1 MARKTKNVKAC
12 NAKQAKEDQAK
23 TNLLGGGGASAGKQP
38 AGKKPRARRKQ
49 RIPQPSKPEIPK
61 KLSDD
66 ASEDE
71 INAFLAID
79 FSALKRKLKK
89 YHEGQ
94 MHKLV
99 AKLVVASQDGQRGFA
114 LPREAILR
122 VVKDLVNEAA
132 AKVLG
137 GANIRMS
144 QGAFPVLR
152 LRAEE
157 YLVQW
162 FNKLQIL
169 AQHAGRVTIG
179 PKDANALERLSSG
192 KLEVSQADPRYLRDM
207 KMMENRMADQEALK
221 KRFHP
226 NMTVNMPVNMQQGD
240 DDDDDD
246 DGAGPAELPRSND
259 GDDDDSDSDPDYSE
273 SDDSDTSD
281 ESDSSGTENNA
292 E

>member
-1 MARKTKNVKAC
+1 MARKSKNVAAY
-12 NAKQAKEDQAK
+12 NAKQAKQDQAEK
-23 TNLLGGGGASAGKQP
+23 NLLGGGGASAGKQP

-99 AKLVVASQDGQRGFA
+99 AKLVVGSQDGQRGFA
-114 LPREAILR
+114 FPREAILR
-122 VVKDLVNEAA
+122 VVRDLVNEVA

-137 GANIRMS
+137 GANIRMN
-144 QGAFPVLR
+144 QGAFTILR
-152 LRAEE
+152 LKAEE

-179 PKDANALERLSSG
+179 TNDADTLELLSSG
-192 KLEVSQADPRYLRDM
+192 KLEVSQADPRFIRDM

-221 KRFHP
+221 RRFHP
-226 NMTVNMPVNMQQGD
+226 NMQVNMQVNMQQG
-240 DDDDDD
+240 DDD
-246 DGAGPAELPRSND
+246 DGAGPAELPKS
-259 GDDDDSDSDPDYSE
+259 DDSDSDADYAESGESE
-273 SDDSDTSD
+273 SDTSD
-281 ESDSSGTENNA
+281 ESDSD
-292 E
+292 

>member
-1 MARKTKNVKAC
+1 MARTPNKVAAC
-12 NAKQAKEDQAK
+12 NAKQALKEDQAK
-23 TNLLGGGGASAGKQP
+23 KANPLGGGGASAGKQP
-38 AGKKPRARRKQ
+38 AGKKPRARKQ
-49 RIPQPSKPEIPK
+49 RIPKRAQPSKPKIPK
-61 KLSDD
+61 KLPDD

-99 AKLVVASQDGQRGFA
+99 AKLVVSSQDSQRGFA
-114 LPREAILR
+114 IPREAILR
-122 VVKDLVNEAA
+122 VVKDLVNEVA

-144 QGAFPVLR
+144 QGAFPILR

-179 PKDANALERLSSG
+179 PNDKNTLQRLSSG
-192 KLEVSQADPRYLRDM
+192 KLEVSQADPRFLRDM

-221 KRFHP
+221 RRFHP
-226 NMTVNMPVNMQQGD
+226 NMQVNMQV
-240 DDDDDD
+240 DD
-246 DGAGPAELPRSND
+246 DGAGPAEPPKSND
-259 GDDDDSDSDPDYSE
+259 SSDDDDSDSDPDYSE
-273 SDDSDTSD
+273 SETSD